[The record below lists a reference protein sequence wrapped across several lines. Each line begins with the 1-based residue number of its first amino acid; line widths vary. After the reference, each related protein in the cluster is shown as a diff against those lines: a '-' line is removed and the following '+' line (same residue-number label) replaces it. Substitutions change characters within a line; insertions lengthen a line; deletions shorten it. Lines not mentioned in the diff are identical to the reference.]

1 MQELTAKRPQRMSRH
16 CALSFLVMSGCAAL
30 PAKAVGVRDYLAKS
44 RLSGDLRMYYFSR
57 DFQSAALPDQAAF
70 SLGGRLGLQTAPLAG
85 VNAGLSFFTANP
97 LGLNG
102 GNAAEVD
109 RSLPGATVNVLG
121 EAYVQYRN
129 PLITLRLGNQLV
141 STPWMN
147 PSDSRMIPAAF
158 QGIYAAVDPTPNLRL
173 VAMRMFRFKGRTADT
188 FSSTNLLSDRNDK
201 GVLSAGVLYRASG
214 VLAQAWYYQFYGFA
228 RLFYGDLLYTFH
240 KDHTVAP
247 FVAAQYTREFGDG
260 ANYLGKVNTTVYSV
274 MAGLNIGTLG
284 VAVAVS
290 KIPSHPGAYHD
301 GNVLSPYT
309 GHYNTGPIF
318 TNSMM
323 SGMVKKA
330 VGAAY
335 KLSLSYLALH
345 RQLRLLASYAVY
357 HTLPY
362 ASNTSETDFDLT
374 WFPRRLKGLSLRDR
388 VGVERGVE
396 RTGTFVYN
404 RFMLQ
409 YSF

>member
-1 MQELTAKRPQRMSRH
+1 M
-16 CALSFLVMSGCAAL
+16 MSGFVAV
-30 PAKAVGVRDYLAKS
+30 PAKALGVRDYLAKS
-44 RLSGDLRMYYFSR
+44 RLDGTLRMYYFSR

-70 SLGGRLGLQTAPLAG
+70 SLGGRLSLQTAPLAG

-97 LGLNG
+97 LGLNSS
-102 GNAAEVD
+102 NAAEVD
-109 RSLPGATVNVLG
+109 KSLPGETVNVLG

-129 PLITLRLGNQLV
+129 PRLTLRLGNQLV

-147 PSDSRMIPAAF
+147 PSDSRMIPVAF
-158 QGIYAAVDPTPNLRL
+158 QGIYAAVDPTPHLRL
-173 VAMRMFRFKGRTADT
+173 VAMRMFGFKGRTADR
-188 FSSTNLLSDRNDK
+188 FSSTNLFSDRSDK
-201 GVLSAGVLYRASG
+201 GVFSTGVRYRDSG

-240 KDHTVAP
+240 LNHQVAP
-247 FVAAQYTREFGDG
+247 FAAAQFVREFGDG
-260 ANYLGKVNTTVYSV
+260 ADYLGKVNTTVYSA
-274 MAGLNIGTLG
+274 MAGLNIGSFG
-284 VAVAVS
+284 VAFAVT

-309 GHYNTGPIF
+309 GRYNTGPIF

-335 KLSLSYLALH
+335 KLSLSYLTLH
-345 RQLRLLASYAVY
+345 RQLRLLASYAAY
-357 HTLPY
+357 HTMPY
-362 ASNTSETDFDLT
+362 ASDTNETDLDLT
-374 WFPRRLKGLSLRDR
+374 YFPRWLKGLSLRDR
-388 VGVERGVE
+388 VGIEHGAE